1 MPSFEV
7 EWSMRGTA
15 VVEAD
20 DVDEAEALVTE
31 ALTNFE
37 TYHLDEI
44 DVEETE
50 MLQTTERD
58 DDA

>member
-1 MPSFEV
+1 MASFEV
-7 EWSMRGTA
+7 EWRMSGTA

-20 DVDEAEALVTE
+20 DVDEAESLVTD
-31 ALTNFE
+31 ALMNFE

-44 DVEETE
+44 DVDETE
-50 MLQTTERD
+50 MVETNERD

>member
-37 TYHLDEI
+37 TYHLDEV

>member
-50 MLQTTERD
+50 MLQTTEGD

>member
-1 MPSFEV
+1 
-7 EWSMRGTA
+7 MRGTA

-20 DVDEAEALVTE
+20 DSDEAESIVTE

-37 TYHLDEI
+37 TYQLDEI

-50 MLQTTERD
+50 MLETVERED
-58 DDA
+58 DD